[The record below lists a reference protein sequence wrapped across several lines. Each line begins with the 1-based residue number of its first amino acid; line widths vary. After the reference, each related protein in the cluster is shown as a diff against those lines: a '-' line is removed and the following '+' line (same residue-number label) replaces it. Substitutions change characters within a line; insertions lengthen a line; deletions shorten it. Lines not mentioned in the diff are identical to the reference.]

1 VDVIQHTYH
10 ALSFVAVVENLT
22 AEMNTL
28 VALMIVA
35 VALFLI
41 MNTVL

>member
-1 VDVIQHTYH
+1 
-10 ALSFVAVVENLT
+10 VAVVEKLT

-41 MNTVL
+41 MNSYRTEFFVNNKMY